1 MNSEV
6 SAGPIRG
13 PIRGI
18 VFKVASVTVF
28 VAMQTAIKLA
38 GDDVPAGQIT
48 FYRSAFAL
56 IPILAYLAYL
66 GQIRTGL
73 RTANVFGHVKRGLIG
88 IAAMACGF
96 YGLVHLPMPDAIAI
110 GYAMPLIAVV
120 FAAVFLGETVRLYR
134 WSAVAIGLVGVVIIS
149 WPKLTLLQDG
159 FYGSEVGMGTLAVL
173 ASATLGAAAMLQVRQ
188 LVREEKTATIVLYF
202 SIIAA
207 LISLVSLPFGWND
220 LSIRQLGLLAFA
232 GICGGLAQ
240 ILLTESYRHAD
251 ISTIAPFEYSS
262 ILFGSLIGY
271 LLFDDLPSIHTLVG
285 TLIVAGAGIFIILR
299 EHQLGLERR
308 AARKAS
314 TPGV

>member
-56 IPILAYLAYL
+56 IPILAYLACL

-314 TPGV
+314 TPGA

>member
-314 TPGV
+314 TPGA

>member
-1 MNSEV
+1 MDSEI

-13 PIRGI
+13 IL
-18 VFKVASVTVF
+18 FKMASVTVF

-56 IPILAYLAYL
+56 LPILGYLAYL
-66 GQIRTGL
+66 GQLRTGL

-88 IAAMACGF
+88 IAAMASGF

-110 GYAMPLIAVV
+110 GYAMPLIAVM
-120 FAAVFLGETVRLYR
+120 FAAIFLRETVRLYR
-134 WSAVAIGLVGVVIIS
+134 WSAVGIGLIGVVIIS
-149 WPKLTLLQDG
+149 WPKLTLLQGGD
-159 FYGSEVGMGTLAVL
+159 YGDSAGIGALAVL
-173 ASATLGAAAMLQVRQ
+173 ASAALGAGAMLQVRQ

-207 LISLVSLPFGWND
+207 LVSLVSLPFGWDD
-220 LSIRQLGLLAFA
+220 LTSSQFALLAFA
-232 GICGGLAQ
+232 GICGGFAQ

-251 ISTIAPFEYSS
+251 ISTIAPFEYTS

-271 LLFDDLPSIHTLVG
+271 YLFGDLPSIHTLVG
-285 TLIVAGAGIFIILR
+285 TVIVAGAGIFIILR
-299 EHQLGLERR
+299 EHKLGLERR

-314 TPGV
+314 LPAG